1 MKNKNLDP
9 YIMGAILFALL
20 LALYPINF
28 IISLIIVFSLWIVG
42 AISMAK
48 GKRLIYFW
56 WGLLLSF
63 ILMCILIGSAYILWN

>member
-9 YIMGAILFALL
+9 YIMGTILFALL